1 MLINICYHY
10 TISPQHP
17 KPVTIIFIKSSL
29 SLERVNLT
37 NASYVTPE
45 AIESMKN
52 PAKVAILGIEPRPAA
67 NKAYISI
74 IRENFK

>member
-45 AIESMKN
+45 AIEPMKN

>member
-17 KPVTIIFIKSSL
+17 KPMIIIFIKSFL
-29 SLERVNLT
+29 SFERVNWT
-37 NASYVTPE
+37 TASYITPE

-52 PAKVAILGIEPRPAA
+52 LKVAILGIEPSPVA
-67 NKAYISI
+67 NKSYTYSLY
-74 IRENFK
+74 